1 MAQKVSQAESPYL
14 NAVGVTTMQHRIINA
29 VQYREQLLK
38 SLGDR
43 FPDADQETLC
53 DTVEGLTDLNEMLE
67 AVVRSRDEDIALTN
81 ALKSRVDEMNDRLGR
96 LRDRANKKKD
106 IVADAMDRAGIK
118 KIEAPE
124 FTISCRRTTPP
135 LLVDDESAVPEKYWN
150 PQPAKLDRMAL
161 IGALK
166 AGESISGAILG
177 NGGITISVRRG

>member
-1 MAQKVSQAESPYL
+1 MERQLQTEL
-14 NAVGVTTMQHRIINA
+14 TIFHHLRIKLA
-29 VQYREQLLK
+29 DE
-38 SLGDR
+38 
-43 FPDADQETLC
+43 FPDLDEQTLS
-53 DTVEGLTDLNEMLE
+53 DTLEGLTSLNEMLE
-67 AVVRSRDEDIALTN
+67 AVVRSRDQDIALTS
-81 ALKSRVDEMNDRLGR
+81 ALKSRIDEMNERLGR
-96 LRDRANKKKD
+96 LRNRANKKKE

>member
-1 MAQKVSQAESPYL
+1 MHHRIN
-14 NAVGVTTMQHRIINA
+14 NAVL
-29 VQYREQLLK
+29 YRDQLLK
-38 SLGDR
+38 SLCDR

-81 ALKSRVDEMNDRLGR
+81 ALKSRVDEMNDRLWRLKGR
-96 LRDRANKKKD
+96 ADKKKE

-135 LLVDDESAVPEKYWN
+135 LLVDDESAVPEKYWR
-150 PQPAKLDRMAL
+150 PQPSKLDRSGL
-161 IGALK
+161 IAALK
-166 AGESISGAILG
+166 AGERISGAILG
-177 NGGITISVRRG
+177 NAGITISVRRG